1 MFVEAL
7 SNAFVAHAFGAPD
20 ALKCHKV
27 HSE

>member
-7 SNAFVAHAFGAPD
+7 LNAFVAHAFGAPH
-20 ALKCHKV
+20 ALKYHMV